1 MSDFKASTRNA
12 FQLVSVSF
20 DLNVQLKNLL
30 KHTLLFWY
38 FLENLKFEI
47 KILWNTLEQC
57 FQIIH
62 GYFQRQ
68 LTQNIQNIDDLVEN
82 LLKKTKVENLPFFK
96 EINTE
101 KEHVDVFHIFMRYD
115 LFSKASRSVFS
126 YSENK
131 NNYQT
136 VIFYIFLKLYRQTHT
151 QVIT

>member
-101 KEHVDVFHIFMRYD
+101 KEHVDAFHIFMRYD